1 MSEIFTAVKVLR
13 GLPDLNPMQT
23 STVSMSQ
30 KLAAP
35 LQNTEVTEQAGS
47 FETYANTNNTI
58 RCRKPEE
65 DTLCSCDGVVVTSL
79 LLMCIICYHIF
90 NLKIYLVFEVSIAF
104 FDGN

>member
-1 MSEIFTAVKVLR
+1 MCLVCCYYGSLLFYVISEIFTAVKVLR

-58 RCRKPEE
+58 RSRKPEE

-79 LLMCIICYHIF
+79 LLMCHNMLSYF
-90 NLKIYLVFEVSIAF
+90 
-104 FDGN
+104 